1 MPDRKRPQARV
12 RLFSDLGRGLSAART
27 PREAAQ
33 IIAVAADQLFGWDAC
48 TFDLAVDN
56 RNQVQTVFSADVIGG
71 CRTEFPEGPDVAGPV
86 IRKILSDGPQLILR
100 QPGDRYPKDAT
111 PFGDKKRLSASILGV
126 PIRKENKVLGILTV
140 QSYTVNAYTQEDLEV
155 LQAVADHCAGAL
167 DRIRA
172 EEEILRLN
180 AELEIRV
187 QQRTADLKLTN
198 AKLQASI
205 SERKRLEH
213 ELLEITERER
223 RRIGLDLHD
232 DLGQKLSGIALMTK
246 GLELKLAREKSKSAK
261 DATRILQLVQETMS
275 RTSSLARDL
284 TRLDLTEGDLRDALR
299 SLALRVNQVFG
310 ITCRFKSKDSVPT
323 LEPSVIGQIYKIAQ
337 EAVTNAIKH
346 GKASKVGIHLAVKS
360 EGLVLTVEN
369 NGRPFP
375 DLTAHAT
382 GLGLKIMN
390 YRASLIGATLE
401 VKGLGSKGTLVTC
414 SVPANSKKPS

>member
-1 MPDRKRPQARV
+1 MPERKQAEARI
-12 RLFSDLGRGLSAART
+12 RLLSDLGQGLSAART

-48 TFDLAVDN
+48 TFDLTVDSPN
-56 RNQVQTVFSADVIGG
+56 KVQTVFSADVIDG
-71 CRTEFPEGPDVAGPV
+71 CRMEFPEGPDIAGPV
-86 IRKILSDGPQLILR
+86 IRKILSEGPQLILR
-100 QPGDRYPKDAT
+100 KPGDSYPPDAT
-111 PFGDKKRLSASILGV
+111 RFGDKQRLSASILGV

-140 QSYTVNAYTQEDLEV
+140 QSYTVDAYTLEDLAV

-167 DRIRA
+167 ERIRA

-187 QQRTADLKLTN
+187 QRRTADLKLTN

-246 GLELKLAREKSKSAK
+246 GLELKLAREKSKSTK
-261 DATRILQLVQETMS
+261 DATHILKLVQETMS
-275 RTSSLARDL
+275 HTSSLARDL
-284 TRLDLTEGDLRDALR
+284 TRLDLTEGDLRDALK
-299 SLALRVNQVFG
+299 SLALRVNQLFG
-310 ITCRFKSKDSVPT
+310 ITCRFKSKDPVPA
-323 LEPSVIGQIYKIAQ
+323 LESSVISQIYKIAQ

-346 GKASKVGIHLAVKS
+346 AKASKVSIHLTAQP
-360 EGLVLTVEN
+360 EGLVLMVEN

-375 DLTAHAT
+375 DLTVHPT

-390 YRASLIGATLE
+390 YRASLIGASLE
-401 VKGLGSKGTLVTC
+401 VKGLGSNGTLVTC
-414 SVPANSKKPS
+414 TIPTDGKKHS